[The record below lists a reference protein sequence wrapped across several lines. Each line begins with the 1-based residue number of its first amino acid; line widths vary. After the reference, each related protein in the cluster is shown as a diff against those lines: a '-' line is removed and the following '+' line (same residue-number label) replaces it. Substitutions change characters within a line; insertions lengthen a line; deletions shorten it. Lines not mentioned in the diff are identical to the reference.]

1 MHGVLFSGILQGVYW
16 GLGGGLGAIV
26 GGVFIDEYGAVPS
39 FFFGAL
45 CSIVLLIVFS
55 LAHVCVS
62 RNDNHSK
69 GWEPVE
75 LK

>member
-1 MHGVLFSGILQGVYW
+1 MSLIGILQGVYW
-16 GLGGGLGAIV
+16 GLGGGLGAIL

-45 CSIVLLIVFS
+45 CSIVLLILFS
-55 LAHVCVS
+55 IAHAIVS
-62 RNDNHSK
+62 RNDKKLK